1 MIGNATTGNASTSR
15 KLRKSFTRRRR
26 RRKRDGHFLCLLG
39 ERDSHHQNTHS
50 SKGVRD
56 FQSLTNGENPSGNS
70 SFIRRSTC
78 APVSLYAHANTLT
91 FCTLS
96 TLSTMT
102 STTMLFSRGAQMT
115 TTFASHHQNKNT
127 FKSGKSSSIVTRRRG
142 FTSSFTS
149 QKLARK
155 SRRTLKVNASSS
167 SSVEKL
173 RFLSPQEVKQVR

>member
-26 RRKRDGHFLCLLG
+26 RKRDGHFLCLLG
-39 ERDSHHQNTHS
+39 ERDSHHQHPQLFE
-50 SKGVRD
+50 SKGLPLKR
-56 FQSLTNGENPSGNS
+56 LEMEKNPSGNS

-78 APVSLYAHANTLT
+78 APVSLYAHTNTRT

-96 TLSTMT
+96 TLSSMT

-115 TTFASHHQNKNT
+115 TTFASHHQNNNT
-127 FKSGKSSSIVTRRRG
+127 FKSGKSSSIVTRRQG
-142 FTSSFTS
+142 STSSFTS

-155 SRRTLKVNASSS
+155 SRRTLKVNASS
-167 SSVEKL
+167 VEEL
-173 RFLSPQEVKQVR
+173 RS